1 MQPPEHRQ
9 GGLVLVVVLWVLAI
23 LTLMALGYSASVRT
37 DTRLAARGVL
47 SLQARALAE
56 AGILHAVAT
65 RLAGPGA
72 RSGTP
77 PALDHYQ
84 FDLNGHAVH
93 VGIRHEAGRIDLNT
107 AYPELIQGM
116 LRSVGLA
123 AGRQVTLSDA
133 ILDWLDRDGLR
144 RNRGAED
151 AEYRRAGATHDA
163 RDGPFNSADELLHVL
178 GIDAQLYQR
187 LADVVTVH
195 SLSPGVY
202 AAAAPRA
209 VLLALPGAVP
219 ETVDA
224 YIAERELQGAAA
236 AAAPEGVDARF
247 LESGG
252 PRRYR
257 ILSEAQVGGNRAALE
272 AIIELTPGEEPPY
285 RVQHW
290 AEVAAGKG
298 V

>member
-23 LTLMALGYSASVRT
+23 LALMALGYSASVRT
-37 DTRLAARGVL
+37 DTRLAAHGVL

-65 RLAGPGA
+65 RLTGPEV
-72 RSGTP
+72 RSGVP
-77 PALDHYQ
+77 PALAHYQ
-84 FDLNGHAVH
+84 FELGGHAVH

-116 LRSVGLA
+116 LRSAGLEAERQA
-123 AGRQVTLSDA
+123 ALSDA

-151 AEYRRAGATHDA
+151 AEYRHAGALHEA
-163 RDGPFNSADELLHVL
+163 KDGPFNSTDELLHVL
-178 GIDAQLYQR
+178 GIDAKLYR
-187 LADVVTVH
+187 GLADLVTVH

-209 VLLALPGAVP
+209 VLLALPGATP
-219 ETVDA
+219 EAVDT
-224 YIAERELQGAAA
+224 YIAERKLQGTTA
-236 AAAPEGVDARF
+236 AAAPDGVDARF

-257 ILSEAQVGGNRAALE
+257 VLSEAQAGGNRAALE

-285 RVQHW
+285 RVQRW